1 MVKLRQQTTRTRSER
16 GSADRRL
23 LFLESH
29 CVQLFGQLVF
39 LYPGVN
45 VRENTRLSPPFST
58 LFLTL
63 SNFQLLL
70 RLRAQAAAAA
80 AAAAAA
86 GGGGVADTHRNS
98 VRSCRGVVTRCGDAE
113 V

>member
-29 CVQLFGQLVF
+29 CVQLLGQLVF

-80 AAAAAA
+80 AAAAAE
-86 GGGGVADTHRNS
+86 GVADTHRNS